1 MKTFHLFFF
10 RFLNLFYCQNSAFP
24 EEIFWSLMEKIGTA
38 LCSVIFIMDKK
49 VKLRI
54 SIKFSVSNRN
64 MCSESLKVL
73 QKIYGESCMFLNMNS
88 LRQMNDL
95 RHLKRTKKW

>member
-1 MKTFHLFFF
+1 MNIPFTSLGILKNGNVSLIFF

-24 EEIFWSLMEKIGTA
+24 EELFWSLMEKIGTA
-38 LCSVIFIMDKK
+38 LCSAIFIMDKK

-64 MCSESLKVL
+64 MCSESL
-73 QKIYGESCMFLNMNS
+73 
-88 LRQMNDL
+88 
-95 RHLKRTKKW
+95 